1 MSETNHDKISLTA
14 KLVSYYRQFSDIP
27 FSKDVADY
35 VGAEQ
40 AFQNLLAECDLKSEE
55 LLLYAPILEARYKS
69 IAAQVLKSGITQV
82 LELASGF
89 SLRGLAVTQNPKMN
103 YVESDL
109 GDLTHEKPALISKIR
124 AQHHLKDHGNYYTAT
139 ANALDLEQ
147 LREAVRFFQPHQAL
161 AVVNE
166 GLIQYLSHAEM
177 KILAKNVRELLLE
190 FGGVWITPDFFIK
203 TDSQNVS
210 EKRKKFRQAVSG
222 VTETEMYASAFESYD
237 QMDVFFEESGFVR
250 QRLNQVKEAGE
261 LVSLKTLGLSPE
273 VVEKLQ
279 SGLNLWVLHPR

>member
-1 MSETNHDKISLTA
+1 MSEKNHDRISLTA

-27 FSKDVADY
+27 FSKDAADH
-35 VGAEQ
+35 VGAER
-40 AFQNLLAECDLKSEE
+40 AFQDLVAECDLKSEE

-69 IAAQVLKSGITQV
+69 ISAQVLKSDITQV

-89 SLRGLAVTQNPKMN
+89 SLRGLVMTQNPKMN

-109 GDLTHEKPALISKIR
+109 GDLTTEKTALISKIR
-124 AQHHLKDHGNYYTAT
+124 LQHHLKDYGNYQIAS
-139 ANALDLEQ
+139 ANALELEQ
-147 LREAVRFFQPHQAL
+147 LREAVRFFKPHQAL

-166 GLIQYLSHAEM
+166 GLIQYLSHEEM
-177 KILAKNVRELLLE
+177 KVLAKNVRELLLE

-261 LVSLKTLGLSPE
+261 LVSMKTLGLSPE
-273 VVEKLQ
+273 VVEKLK

>member
-1 MSETNHDKISLTA
+1 LSQTDHDKISLTA

-35 VGAEQ
+35 VGAEK

-89 SLRGLAVTQNPKMN
+89 SLRGLAMTLNPKIN

-109 GDLTHEKPALISKIR
+109 GDLTTEKLSLISKI
-124 AQHHLKDHGNYYTAT
+124 QTEHHLKDNGNYHIAI

-147 LREAVRFFQPHQAL
+147 LREAARFFQPHQSL

-166 GLIQYLSHAEM
+166 GLIQYLSYEEM
-177 KILAKNVRELLLE
+177 KVLAKNVRELLLE

-261 LVSLKTLGLSPE
+261 LVSVKTLGLPSE
-273 VVEKLQ
+273 VMEKLK

>member
-1 MSETNHDKISLTA
+1 LSDENHDRISLTA
-14 KLVSYYRQFSDIP
+14 KLVSYYRQFSDIS

-55 LLLYAPILEARYKS
+55 LSLYAPILEARYKS
-69 IAAQVLKSGITQV
+69 IVAQVLKSGITQV

-89 SLRGLAVTQNPKMN
+89 SLRGLAMAQNPQIH

-109 GDLTHEKPALISKIR
+109 GDLTHEKLALISKIR
-124 AQHHLKDHGNYYTAT
+124 LQHHLKDYGNHRIAA
-139 ANALDLEQ
+139 ANALEPEQ

-166 GLIQYLSHAEM
+166 GLIQYLSHTEM
-177 KILAKNVRELLLE
+177 KVLAKNIRELLLE
-190 FGGVWITPDFFIK
+190 FGGVWITPDFFIRAE
-203 TDSQNVS
+203 SQNVS

-222 VTETEMYASAFESYD
+222 VTETEMYASAFENDD
-237 QMDVFFEESGFVR
+237 QMDAFFEESGFVR
-250 QRLNQVKEAGE
+250 QRLSQVKEAGE
-261 LVSLKTLGLSPE
+261 LVSVKTLGITPE
-273 VVEKLQ
+273 VVEKLK